1 MTLFLFLVQVSTH
14 RYKNNHRLSKRVEK
28 RGGRSHWLGMIINK
42 RRIEKLNFQ
51 LWFGNN
57 KHRET
62 YKESE
67 NNSQELLKQ
76 KEHSSFDRN
85 SNRVDDWFFGLRR
98 KEPTQSTPTTQN
110 QIENFLNNLDIELLM
125 ETYDSLVIHLNN

>member
-1 MTLFLFLVQVSTH
+1 MVGND
-14 RYKNNHRLSKRVEK
+14 KNQKPNGEIDHFPRF
-28 RGGRSHWLGMIINK
+28 M
-42 RRIEKLNFQ
+42 
-51 LWFGNN
+51 FGNS

-76 KEHSSFDRN
+76 KEHTSFDRN

-98 KEPTQSTPTTQN
+98 REPTQSTPTTQN

-125 ETYDSLVIHLNN
+125 ETYDSLVTTSKQLKPLIKEISPLFHQISKKFKSK